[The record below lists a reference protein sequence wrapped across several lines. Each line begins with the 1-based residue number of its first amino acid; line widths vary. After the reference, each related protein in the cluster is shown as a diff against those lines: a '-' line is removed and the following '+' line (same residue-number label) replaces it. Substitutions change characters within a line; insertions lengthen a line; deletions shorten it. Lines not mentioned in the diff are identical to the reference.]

1 MQGVKGV
8 AIRAPR
14 KGRGWAQA
22 QLPADREGQEQRA
35 PCPVPR
41 TKTEARCPRSDRLRV
56 QQPPNNRSHMKETSP
71 RVLLPFPQ
79 GPRPSV
85 PNTNTGHQGL
95 GSAEYPEGSWES
107 SDVGGRRVAHP
118 GGLFHSTA
126 EDHRILGI
134 SLGECVPHFR
144 WLMVCPV
151 ILLGLL
157 QGASCGGEKEK
168 VSLKSL
174 AKRQNPG
181 LPPAL
186 TPPLQRVRPQGRT
199 HSYEQTPTAPLCPGS
214 RLPSGTP
221 SSVEHKGGTGV
232 RGSQRQAP
240 SH

>member
-1 MQGVKGV
+1 MSSVGCIPWGGWSLRGLGEPHSSARSEGSCNKGSQE
-8 AIRAPR
+8 
-14 KGRGWAQA
+14 GQGWAQA

-157 QGASCGGEKEK
+157 QGARATNR
-168 VSLKSL
+168 L
-174 AKRQNPG
+174 RQPLFVQALGCPAG
-181 LPPAL
+181 LPHLDLFLQVFSSSHEVLNLSVKQFPPPAWGL
-186 TPPLQRVRPQGRT
+186 RCQQ
-199 HSYEQTPTAPLCPGS
+199 HQ
-214 RLPSGTP
+214 
-221 SSVEHKGGTGV
+221 
-232 RGSQRQAP
+232 
-240 SH
+240 